1 VSQIAEIMGRT
12 RPFVNRLLNPDYTY
26 IQPASTPSGMN
37 QRLKRYERLAVEG
50 LKLKAKGLSIQEIC
64 GELKTRRDA
73 LLRAFEMAPAQ
84 GWDTMARNG
93 LRAAFPCSL
102 E

>member
-1 VSQIAEIMGRT
+1 
-12 RPFVNRLLNPDYTY
+12 
-26 IQPASTPSGMN
+26 MN